1 LFILIHYAAHC
12 FDSAVSSITAYVNT
26 TNYGG
31 NLKRK
36 VTTILPHP
44 GFAFKMTDPDLML
57 LKLESEVVGVPPLRL
72 NSDQSVPVDLSSV
85 TIIGLGLT
93 SYDGSYPDQ
102 LLEADINIMGIDD
115 CNDDSSFRNFIQGD
129 RQICANAQGK
139 DTCSG
144 DSGSPLMYMDSTG
157 TPTQVGLSSFG
168 RGCGNVE
175 FPGIFTR
182 VSYYY
187 RDWILPN
194 ICNMARNPPN
204 ECNALTAN
212 DSNLTAT
219 NAAVTPSPTTK
230 SPTNSPTIAPE
241 TPVTQQPSTQPRTPS
256 PTEQP
261 ALPPPTTS
269 PSSAPVV
276 AAASETQTTQQP
288 STQPP
293 TSSPTTLPPT
303 SVPITI
309 TAQTTA
315 TPGPTFFST
324 RKSSMSTQSMT
335 KVNNKKLRRV

>member
-1 LFILIHYAAHC
+1 
-12 FDSAVSSITAYVNT
+12 V
-26 TNYGG
+26 
-31 NLKRK
+31 KRK
-36 VTTILPHP
+36 VITILPHP

-72 NSDQSVPVDLSSV
+72 NSDQSVPVDLASV

-102 LLEADINIMGIDD
+102 LLEADINIVGIDD

-204 ECNALTAN
+204 ECNVSTTSDSILTAAN
-212 DSNLTAT
+212 T
-219 NAAVTPSPTTK
+219 AVTPSSTTK
-230 SPTNSPTIAPE
+230 SPSNSPTIAPE
-241 TPVTQQPSTQPRTPS
+241 TPV
-256 PTEQP
+256 
-261 ALPPPTTS
+261 
-269 PSSAPVV
+269 
-276 AAASETQTTQQP
+276 TQQP

-303 SVPITI
+303 SVPTTN
-309 TAQTTA
+309 TAQATA
-315 TPGPTFFST
+315 TLGPTFFST
-324 RKSSMSTQSMT
+324 RKSSTSTQSMT
-335 KVNNKKLRRV
+335 KMNNKKLRRV